1 MEPSDNEDPK
11 QVMVANLQAVAEL
24 YRDTPERLW
33 ADLKTV
39 LDDENLLR
47 ELASRSSFHPNGFV
61 KIVLH
66 PEASP
71 RIRLHVWPAE
81 APERLV
87 DPHGHRWAF
96 ASWIITGS
104 LRETTYVER
113 SCGRPFEVFDYT
125 GTKRSE
131 QATLR
136 TCRLARQSTT
146 RREQGQVLHPR
157 QPRGARRP
165 PGRRE
170 PRGVRSCCEGSAAD
184 RTPVYRPSGSWKTL
198 ARRITPDE
206 LRALLVEI
214 TAILQPVA

>member
-1 MEPSDNEDPK
+1 VEPSDTEDPN
-11 QVMVANLQAVAEL
+11 QVMVANLQAAAER
-24 YRDTPERLW
+24 YRDAPERLW
-33 ADLKTV
+33 AHLNTV

-47 ELASRSSFHPNGFV
+47 ELADRSSFHPNGFV

-104 LRETTYVER
+104 LRETTYAER
-113 SCGRPFEVFDYT
+113 SWGWRFEVFDYG
-125 GTKRSE
+125 GTKRGE
-131 QATLR
+131 QATR
-136 TCRLARQSTT
+136 RICRLAPQSTT
-146 RREQGQVLHPR
+146 RRRRGHVYTRDRHEVHDAHPVGGGMVASLVL
-157 QPRGARRP
+157 Q
-165 PGRRE
+165 
-170 PRGVRSCCEGSAAD
+170 GSASD
-184 RTPVYRPSGSWKTL
+184 RTPVYRPSGSAET
-198 ARRITPDE
+198 RRHAAITPDE